1 MNGKP
6 CDICTHEHHTQGQ
19 GSSPVECV
27 HIRENDER
35 RSRPCDIVKYRMTQ
49 GDVFYCFVVIKLAHA
64 PRVFLAP
71 LPITRLWE
79 ARKDLIQKFHE
90 KK

>member
-1 MNGKP
+1 MINNIVKKQLWRGTCNDVREMNGKP

-35 RSRPCDIVKYRMTQ
+35 RSHSCDIIKYRMTQ
-49 GDVFYCFVVIKLAHA
+49 GNVFYCFAVIKLAHA
-64 PRVFLAP
+64 P
-71 LPITRLWE
+71 
-79 ARKDLIQKFHE
+79 
-90 KK
+90 